1 MSPKQDLPTTPQAL
15 AKEADKLRTE
25 IAEAKRNHALQK
37 LESPA
42 TLRTLRRRLARVLT
56 LQSHV
61 QSLKES
67 A

>member
-1 MSPKQDLPTTPQAL
+1 MSPKDDMPTTPQAL
-15 AKEADKLRTE
+15 AKEAEKLRTE
-25 IAEAKRNHALQK
+25 LAEARRNHALQK

-56 LQSHV
+56 LQS
-61 QSLKES
+61 QSTKES

>member
-1 MSPKQDLPTTPQAL
+1 MSPKAELPTTPQAL
-15 AKEADKLRTE
+15 AKEADKLR
-25 IAEAKRNHALQK
+25 AELAVAKRNHALQK

-56 LQSHV
+56 LQSSS
-61 QSLKES
+61 QSKQES